1 MGTFYK
7 YAERNVQDQIDWN
20 EVSKGFTDMLKTE
33 VELREKKKADIE
45 KATQETLK
53 SLSDAPTGQDQRA
66 TDKILN
72 FAASAKENMLM
83 MNRLLKSGQLNPKDY
98 TIFNQNLQ
106 QDTKQLFE
114 IAKNYQDTYKKSMDR
129 RPIANSVEGYFRSQ
143 IEKYANFSKSD
154 FYINPT
160 GRVTAGIPKK
170 DPKTGQMVLGSDPNE
185 YQSLDAL
192 KWASAVEI
200 DKFDTQG
207 SVDKIIGS
215 LGEHTDIVF
224 KNRILTKISDITKR
238 TALDNPE
245 VNAYK
250 LAEDNFVTSAL
261 IGNPFSAQSV
271 LTEDLG
277 VNPKTQKPYEFTLD
291 PKDPRLQKD
300 NPNYGDAILL
310 IPDPENPSS
319 GAMVPKLTPE
329 QFEDAKDVLK
339 RRIRIGIDRERTGQ
353 YYEPPQ
359 EQEWKYR
366 ARQDEKKDV
375 DAVNMVGQLYYGN
388 PQEIDAALEYF
399 KGLDKDII
407 RADRTTDGVTITYN
421 DGTVST
427 IKFKGV
433 DGKNKSLTDWI
444 KSSTE
449 LTKIKD
455 INQAIRKGSF
465 ANRGFSSATGSVKRE
480 AARSGDPLG
489 EFNTFVDS
497 NITTTVTGDEEDTV
511 RLLRANFG
519 KFGYLFDE
527 EGWGDN
533 VTITSP
539 DRKSKTTINLS
550 EEDAAGQ
557 IAEFMKGNADL
568 TKVGAA
574 IKMGATKG
582 GKKGEL
588 D

>member
-1 MGTFYK
+1 MATFYK
-7 YAERNVQDQIDWN
+7 YAERDLKNQIDWS

-33 VELREKKKADIE
+33 VETRDKKKADIE
-45 KATQETLK
+45 KATQETMTNLAN
-53 SLSDAPTGQDQRA
+53 APIGQDENV
-66 TDKILN
+66 TTNILN
-72 FAASAKENMLM
+72 YASDSKEYLLM
-83 MNRLLKSGQLNPKDY
+83 MNRLLKSGQLDPKQY
-98 TIFNQNLQ
+98 TIVNQNLQ
-106 QDTKQLFE
+106 RGTAELFDVAKMYQESYADTLKRANDGESNE
-114 IAKNYQDTYKKSMDR
+114 IEVYMRSL
-129 RPIANSVEGYFRSQ
+129 VEQYG
-143 IEKYANFSKSD
+143 NFSKSK
-154 FYINPT
+154 FYIDPAT
-160 GRVTAGIPKK
+160 GQPMAGIPEK
-170 DPKTGQMVLGSDPNE
+170 DPTTGQMVLPKDPNK
-185 YQSLDAL
+185 L
-192 KWASAVEI
+192 KTPSQLKFASAVKIDAFKAQDKVNEI
-200 DKFDTQG
+200 ID
-207 SVDKIIGS
+207 SM
-215 LGEHTDIVF
+215 GEHVTAEM
-224 KNRILTKISDITKR
+224 KGRIMRTISDITQRKGL
-238 TALDNPE
+238 TNPA
-245 VNAYK
+245 VNAY
-250 LAEDNFVTSAL
+250 LEAEKQYVEAAL
-261 IGNPFSAQSV
+261 NANPFNAQSI
-271 LTEDLG
+271 LTKQIK
-277 VNPKTQKPYEFTLD
+277 VNKKTGNAFDFTQN
-291 PKDPRLQKD
+291 PEDPRIKT
-300 NPNYGDAILL
+300 GDAILV
-310 IPDPENPSS
+310 IPDPANPTS
-319 GAMVPKLTPE
+319 GAMIPKLTPE
-329 QFEDAKDVLK
+329 QFELAKDFMTRSV
-339 RRIRIGIDRERTGQ
+339 RIGLDRKEQEQ

-399 KGLDKDII
+399 KGLDDNILE
-407 RADRTTDGVTITYN
+407 ADRTTDGVTITYK

-427 IKFKGV
+427 IKFKGA
-433 DGKNKSLTDWI
+433 DGRNKSLTDWI

-449 LTKIKD
+449 LTKVKD

-527 EGWGDN
+527 EGFGDN